1 MNDWQDRIVDSAL
14 HELGGRTPPDL
25 SARIVIALSEAS
37 STSQLGDLPMLQETR
52 RRWLP
57 SILLAAAC
65 LCIGLLAAYV
75 TRYAFDESPSMDVR
89 AERVALRVHAGEVA
103 FVFAF
108 A

>member
-57 SILLAAAC
+57 SILLAARAGK
-65 LCIGLLAAYV
+65 LTSANAMPRRRARARLRQVWRAAHMLPA
-75 TRYAFDESPSMDVR
+75 TQRARRKES
-89 AERVALRVHAGEVA
+89 
-103 FVFAF
+103 
-108 A
+108 